1 MKPLKVTMTNSLV
14 MHYNLHKQMDM
25 VEPYK
30 ATYKDLVNFHS
41 PEYIKFLST
50 VSPANEN
57 SFLPE
62 VNRFNVKDDC
72 PIFPGLY
79 DYCRS
84 VAGATMM
91 AANKLNSGE
100 YETIIN
106 WSGGFHHAKVCE
118 ASGFCYV
125 NDINLGILELLKI
138 HNRVL
143 YIDIDVHHGDG
154 VEEAFYITD
163 RVMTASFHKYG
174 DFFPGTGRLDDVGF
188 GKGKNYSIN
197 VPLKDGIDD
206 KSYEDIF
213 VPVIQKIIEVF
224 QPSAILM
231 QCGGDSLSGDRLGC
245 FNLTHAGHGRCV
257 EFVKSFN
264 LPLILVGGGGYT
276 IDNVAKAW
284 TYETGI
290 VVGSRL
296 DEDIPYNQYLTYFA
310 PNYKLK
316 IPPMS
321 IENMNTRAETDQIIS
336 TIHER
341 LRGLTIAPS
350 VQMSITPSFLID
362 EEQIDSDEEFL
373 YERILDDNGF
383 DGEREL
389 EQTERIT
396 KTDNLPQVEKSD

>member
-1 MKPLKVTMTNSLV
+1 
-14 MHYNLHKQMDM
+14 
-25 VEPYK
+25 
-30 ATYKDLVNFHS
+30 
-41 PEYIKFLST
+41 
-50 VSPANEN
+50 
-57 SFLPE
+57 
-62 VNRFNVKDDC
+62 
-72 PIFPGLY
+72 
-79 DYCRS
+79 
-84 VAGATMM
+84 
-91 AANKLNSGE
+91 
-100 YETIIN
+100 
-106 WSGGFHHAKVCE
+106 
-118 ASGFCYV
+118 
-125 NDINLGILELLKI
+125 
-138 HNRVL
+138 
-143 YIDIDVHHGDG
+143 
-154 VEEAFYITD
+154 
-163 RVMTASFHKYG
+163 
-174 DFFPGTGRLDDVGF
+174 
-188 GKGKNYSIN
+188 
-197 VPLKDGIDD
+197 
-206 KSYEDIF
+206 
-213 VPVIQKIIEVF
+213 
-224 QPSAILM
+224 
-231 QCGGDSLSGDRLGC
+231 RLGC